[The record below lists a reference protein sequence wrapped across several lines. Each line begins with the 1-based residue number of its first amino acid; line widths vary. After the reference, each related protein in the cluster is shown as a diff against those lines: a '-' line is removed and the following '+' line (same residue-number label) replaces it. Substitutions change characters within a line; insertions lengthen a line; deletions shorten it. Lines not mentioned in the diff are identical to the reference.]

1 MRPPASI
8 AAWLDP
14 DELERWV
21 HDAPSKESYRR
32 RLAIW
37 WTMRGRHAGEIA
49 ELLLTSART
58 VRYWIQRFNDAG
70 PSALDSDNLGGRRAA
85 LLSLAQERALLAA
98 LHPQAREGQW
108 VTAEELRQAIE
119 AQVGA
124 PVSTAYLYDLLH
136 RHQWRK
142 VMPRPRHVRA
152 DPDVQ
157 EAFKKF

>member
-1 MRPPASI
+1 LAS
-8 AAWLDP
+8 LKRVKNGV
-14 DELERWV
+14 RWA
-21 HDAPSKESYRR
+21 D
-32 RLAIW
+32 
-37 WTMRGRHAGEIA
+37 T
-49 ELLLTSART
+49 
-58 VRYWIQRFNDAG
+58 
-70 PSALDSDNLGGRRAA
+70 
-85 LLSLAQERALLAA
+85 
-98 LHPQAREGQW
+98 
-108 VTAEELRQAIE
+108 AIE